1 MQIEEVKKYLSQ
13 NYLVSDYNNCLLI
26 NNNFYCYIYEE
37 DDMPICLKEHN
48 GTIILTDMAKTYNR
62 LIKNGIDIEEDEFF
76 EYVKNVL
83 VNMIVGFDRN
93 TKEFYVKITQLEEI
107 NEAMSRLLQVL
118 ILINNIELQ
127 FED

>member
-37 DDMPICLKEHN
+37 DDMSICLKEHN

-62 LIKNGIDIEEDEFF
+62 LIQNGIDIEEDEFF

-83 VNMIVGFDRN
+83 INMIVGFDRN